1 MHTENTQTTETDTKE
16 TLLAD
21 IEKLIAYGKEEPT
34 INPALLAYL
43 DMDDLISTKRTLLE
57 RVGKLSEEDKIWLE
71 QFKKYE

>member
-1 MHTENTQTTETDTKE
+1 MHTENTQTKE

-21 IEKLIAYGKEEPT
+21 IEKLIAYGREETT

-43 DMDDLISTKRTLLE
+43 DTDDLISTKRTLLQ
-57 RVGKLSEEDKIWLE
+57 RAGVLSEEDRVWLE

>member
-1 MHTENTQTTETDTKE
+1 MHTENTQTTETDLKE
-16 TLLAD
+16 SLLAD

-43 DMDDLISTKRTLLE
+43 DMDDLISTKRTLLK
-57 RVGKLSEEDKIWLE
+57 RVGKLSEEDKVWLE